1 MGRSIKQIVP
11 SILGVGSAF
20 QIITKAA
27 QTFMQNNE
35 QITQRMGA
43 AWTSLGNLIGPII
56 EKVVGWVTTAIQY
69 LTAFLK
75 LLGLTGTS
83 STQTGKATEKAAA
96 SAKKGVE
103 DLRRTLLGF
112 DELNVLADNNSSS
125 QDQSGTAG
133 DDQKNKPLAEIQPP
147 EWMTHLADLLKGG
160 QFEEFG
166 RELARMLNK
175 AIASVD
181 WADLGRKVSNF
192 FLGVLQALYGA
203 IDEFDFRQ
211 LGQSIKAFFLAI
223 DWAEIRQTV
232 FELLKSAWK
241 GAVNL
246 LWGFM
251 ADDDSAEAPPLI
263 KSLQRLGDSLA
274 DLYKAID
281 DFVQMAW
288 ESELKP
294 VLEWT
299 IDTGLPW
306 LIDRLSDGIDFLAQ
320 LIENHGPLILTIL
333 QAIGA
338 AVLTFKIGE
347 KVEALVGKVSALW
360 AVLAAHPILAIVAAV
375 AALVVVIVQYG
386 DQIKEKLQE
395 LDAYLQGVFVKDWR
409 ETFGPVLGGI
419 LNGFFKIV
427 KEMWD
432 RVKTTLDGI
441 IDFIKGVFS
450 GDWERAWTGISEI
463 LSGIFGTLYDTFAEL
478 VSKIVQHGDEIKAG
492 FQAITDFL
500 KGTFA
505 QDWTEVFGPVL
516 GGVLNGFFETV
527 SRIWESVQTILDGVI
542 DFIQGTFSGNWAQ
555 AWQGVR
561 EVFEGIFSGLEYI
574 LKAPLNGII
583 SLINGAIAGINHL
596 IDGANAL
603 GSVVGFSIPYLNE
616 IPYLAKGGVLKR
628 GQVGLL
634 EGDGAEAV
642 VPLEKNTEW
651 ISKVSDQFLEQ
662 LAPPLEMRYLSAL
675 QNIADTISFKAPP
688 IAQGTV
694 MPYSVQAATAQTVGG
709 DQSAAPDLLAVL
721 ERIEERLNDMQFE
734 MNHLQFI
741 AQFGDLRALAR
752 KITKEQRRETISRG
766 D

>member
-35 QITQRMGA
+35 QITQNMGA

-75 LLGLTGTS
+75 LLGVTGST

-96 SAKKGVE
+96 AAKKGVE
-103 DLRRTLLGF
+103 ELKRTLLGF
-112 DELNVLADNNSSS
+112 DELNVLQDDSS
-125 QDQSGTAG
+125 QDQSGSTGSDA
-133 DDQKNKPLAEIQPP
+133 QQQAPLAEITPP
-147 EWMTHLADLLKGG
+147 EWLTHLADLLKGG

-181 WADLGRKVSNF
+181 WAAMGRKVSNF

-203 IDEFDFRQ
+203 VSEFDWRQ

-251 ADDDSAEAPPLI
+251 GEDDSNEPPPLI
-263 KSLQRLGDSLA
+263 KSLQKLGDSLA
-274 DLYKAID
+274 DLYQSID
-281 DFVQMAW
+281 DFVKMAW

-306 LIDRLSDGIDFLAQ
+306 LIDRLSGGIDFLAQ

-333 QAIGA
+333 EAIGA
-338 AVLTFKIGE
+338 AVLAFKIGE
-347 KVEALVGKVSALW
+347 KVEALAGKVSALW
-360 AVLAAHPILAIVAAV
+360 AVLAAHPILAIAAAV

-395 LDAYLQGVFVKDWR
+395 LDTYLQGVFVKDWR
-409 ETFGPVLGGI
+409 ETFGPILGGI

-427 KEMWD
+427 KDIWD
-432 RVKTTLDGI
+432 RIKTTLDGI
-441 IDFIKGVFS
+441 VDFVKGVFS

-463 LSGIFGTLYDTFAEL
+463 LSGIFGTLYDTFAEF

-492 FQAITDFL
+492 FQTITDFL

-516 GGVLNGFFETV
+516 GGVLNGFFDTV
-527 SRIWESVQTILDGVI
+527 RNIWESVQTILSGIV
-542 DFIQGTFSGNWAQ
+542 DFVAGTFSGDWER
-555 AWQGVR
+555 AWLGVR

-574 LKAPLNGII
+574 LKAPLNGAI
-583 SLINGAIAGINHL
+583 SLVNSAISGINHL

-675 QNIADTISFKAPP
+675 QGIADTVSFKAPP

-694 MPYSVQAATAQTVGG
+694 MPYSVQASTAQTVGG

-721 ERIEERLNDMQFE
+721 DRIEERLQNMEYQMDNMQFV
-734 MNHLQFI
+734 

-752 KITKEQRRETISRG
+752 KITKEQRREKITEG
-766 D
+766 L

>member
-35 QITQRMGA
+35 QITQNMGA

-69 LTAFLK
+69 VTAFLK
-75 LLGLTGTS
+75 LLGVTGST

-96 SAKKGVE
+96 AAKKGVE
-103 DLRRTLLGF
+103 ELKRTLLGF
-112 DELNVLADNNSSS
+112 DELNVLQDDSS
-125 QDQSGTAG
+125 QDQTGSTGSDA
-133 DDQKNKPLAEIQPP
+133 QQQAALPEITPP
-147 EWMTHLADLLKGG
+147 EWLTHLADLLKGG

-166 RELARMLNK
+166 RELSRMLNK

-192 FLGVLQALYGA
+192 FLGVLQALFGA

-223 DWAEIRQTV
+223 DWREIRQTV

-251 ADDDSAEAPPLI
+251 ADDDSEEPPPLI
-263 KSLQRLGDSLA
+263 KSLQKLGDSLA
-274 DLYKAID
+274 DLYQSID
-281 DFVQMAW
+281 DFVKMAW

-306 LIDRLSDGIDFLAQ
+306 LIDRLSGGIDFLAQ

-333 QAIGA
+333 EAIGA
-338 AVLTFKIGE
+338 AVLAFKIGE
-347 KVEALVGKVSALW
+347 KVEALAGKVSALW
-360 AVLAAHPILAIVAAV
+360 AVLAAHPILAIAAAV

-386 DQIKEKLQE
+386 DQIQAKLQE
-395 LDAYLQGVFVKDWR
+395 LDTYLQGVFAKDWR
-409 ETFGPVLGGI
+409 ETFGPILGGI

-427 KEMWD
+427 KDIWD
-432 RVKTTLDGI
+432 RIKTTLDGI
-441 IDFIKGVFS
+441 VDFVKGVFS
-450 GDWERAWTGISEI
+450 GDWERAW
-463 LSGIFGTLYDTFAEL
+463 L
-478 VSKIVQHGDEIKAG
+478 
-492 FQAITDFL
+492 
-500 KGTFA
+500 
-505 QDWTEVFGPVL
+505 
-516 GGVLNGFFETV
+516 
-527 SRIWESVQTILDGVI
+527 
-542 DFIQGTFSGNWAQ
+542 
-555 AWQGVR
+555 GVR

-651 ISKVSDQFLEQ
+651 ISKVADQFMEQ

-675 QNIADTISFKAPP
+675 QGIADTISFKAPA

-694 MPYSVQAATAQTVGG
+694 TPYSVQTSTAQTGSG

-721 ERIEERLNDMQFE
+721 DRIEERLQNMEYQMDNMQFV
-734 MNHLQFI
+734 

-752 KITKEQRRETISRG
+752 KITKEQRREKITEG
-766 D
+766 L

>member
-27 QTFMQNNE
+27 QTFMSQNE
-35 QITQRMGA
+35 ALTQHMGA

-75 LLGLTGTS
+75 LLGVTGSTS
-83 STQTGKATEKAAA
+83 AQTGKATEKAAA
-96 SAKKGVE
+96 AAKKGVE
-103 DLRRTLLGF
+103 ELKRTLLGF
-112 DELNVLADNNSSS
+112 DELNVLQDDSS
-125 QDQSGTAG
+125 QDQSGSTGSDA
-133 DDQKNKPLAEIQPP
+133 QQQAPLAEITPP
-147 EWMTHLADLLKGG
+147 EWLTHLADLLKGG

-203 IDEFDFRQ
+203 VSEFDWRQ

-232 FELLKSAWK
+232 FELLKAAWK

-251 ADDDSAEAPPLI
+251 ADDDSEEPPPLI
-263 KSLQRLGDSLA
+263 KSLQKLGDSLA
-274 DLYKAID
+274 GLYQAID
-281 DFVQMAW
+281 DFVKMAW

-306 LIDRLSDGIDFLAQ
+306 LIDRLSGGIDFLAQ

-333 QAIGA
+333 EAIGA
-338 AVLTFKIGE
+338 AVLAFKIGE
-347 KVEALVGKVSALW
+347 KVEALAGKVSALW
-360 AVLAAHPILAIVAAV
+360 AVLAAHPILAIAAAV

-386 DQIKEKLQE
+386 DQIQAKLQE
-395 LDAYLQGVFVKDWR
+395 LDTYLQGVFVKDWR
-409 ETFGPVLGGI
+409 ETFGPILGGI

-427 KEMWD
+427 KGIWD
-432 RVKTTLDGI
+432 NVKTTLVGI

-450 GDWERAWTGISEI
+450 GDWERAWTGIGEI
-463 LSGIFGTLYDTFAEL
+463 LSGIFGTLYDTFAEF
-478 VSKIVQHGDEIKAG
+478 VSEIVQHGDEIKAG
-492 FQAITDFL
+492 SQTITGFL

-516 GGVLNGFFETV
+516 GGVLNGFFDTV
-527 SRIWESVQTILDGVI
+527 RNIWDSVQSILDGVI

-603 GSVVGFSIPYLNE
+603 GSVVGFSIPYLAE
-616 IPYLAKGGVLKR
+616 IPFLAKGGVLKR

-634 EGDGAEAV
+634 EGDGTEAV

-651 ISKVSDQFLEQ
+651 ISKVADQFMEQ

-675 QNIADTISFKAPP
+675 QGIADTISFKAPA

-694 MPYSVQAATAQTVGG
+694 TPYSVQTSSAQTVGG

-721 ERIEERLNDMQFE
+721 DRIEERLQNMEYQMDNMQFV
-734 MNHLQFI
+734 

>member
-35 QITQRMGA
+35 QITQNMGA

-56 EKVVGWVTTAIQY
+56 EKVVGWITTAIQY

-75 LLGLTGTS
+75 LLGMTGTS

-96 SAKKGVE
+96 AAKKGVE
-103 DLRRTLLGF
+103 ELKRTLLGF
-112 DELNVLADNNSSS
+112 DELNVLQDDSSP
-125 QDQSGTAG
+125 DQSGSTGSDA
-133 DDQKNKPLAEIQPP
+133 QQQAPLAEITPP
-147 EWMTHLADLLKGG
+147 EWLTYLADLLKGG

-166 RELARMLNK
+166 RELSRMLNK

-181 WADLGRKVSNF
+181 WAGLGRKVSNF

-232 FELLKSAWK
+232 FELLKAAWK

-251 ADDDSAEAPPLI
+251 ADDDSNEPPPLI
-263 KSLQRLGDSLA
+263 KSLQKLGDSLA
-274 DLYKAID
+274 DLYQSID

-288 ESELKP
+288 ESKLKP

-306 LIDRLSDGIDFLAQ
+306 LIDRLSGGIDFLTQ

-333 QAIGA
+333 EAIGA
-338 AVLTFKIGE
+338 AVLAFKIGE

-360 AVLAAHPILAIVAAV
+360 AVLAAHPILAIAAAV
-375 AALVVVIVQYG
+375 AALVVVLVQYG
-386 DQIKEKLQE
+386 DQIQAKLQE
-395 LDAYLQGVFVKDWR
+395 LDTYLQGVFTKDWR
-409 ETFGPVLGGI
+409 ETFGPILGGI

-427 KEMWD
+427 KDIWD
-432 RVKTTLDGI
+432 RIKTTLVGI

-450 GDWERAWTGISEI
+450 GDWERAWTGIGEI
-463 LSGIFGTLYDTFAEL
+463 LSGIFGTLYDTFAEF

-500 KGTFA
+500 KGTFSK
-505 QDWTEVFGPVL
+505 DWQEVFGPVL
-516 GGVLNGFFETV
+516 GGVLNGFFDTV
-527 SRIWESVQTILDGVI
+527 RNIWESVQSILDGVI

-574 LKAPLNGII
+574 LKAPLNGAI
-583 SLINGAIAGINHL
+583 SLVNSAISGINHL

-651 ISKVSDQFLEQ
+651 IGKVADQFMEQ
-662 LAPPLEMRYLSAL
+662 LAPPLEIRYLSAL
-675 QNIADTISFKAPP
+675 QGIADTISFKAPA

-694 MPYSVQAATAQTVGG
+694 TPYSVQTSTAQTVGG

-721 ERIEERLNDMQFE
+721 DRIEERLQNMEYQMDNMQFV
-734 MNHLQFI
+734 
-741 AQFGDLRALAR
+741 AQFGDFRALAR